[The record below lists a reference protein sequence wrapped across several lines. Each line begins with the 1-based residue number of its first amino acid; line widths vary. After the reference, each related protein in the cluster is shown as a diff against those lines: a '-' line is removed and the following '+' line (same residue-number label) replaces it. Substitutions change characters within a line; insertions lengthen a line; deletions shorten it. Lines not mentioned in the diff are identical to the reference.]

1 MLTLALA
8 DVGLTALIS
17 LFFLIL
23 GVLTLRRARLG
34 KYGPDKVAAARARAL
49 VAFGASGLFIMLVVR
64 DAIIG

>member
-34 KYGPDKVAAARARAL
+34 KYDPDTDAGARAGAL
-49 VAFGASGLFIMLVVR
+49 VALGASGLFIMLVVR